1 MAHYGPD
8 EAPPVPAVRVAR
20 ARVSTPGYRREKRG
34 AGRRSSE
41 RPGAGNPLK
50 RSDSKVTVGELVQ
63 HCLSVCEILEVG
75 DGWLVITF
83 FHEIMYKHWEKKK
96 DGTRN
101 QNSSKKRFDKSA
113 SRLGCFGRNSRLV
126 VWA

>member
-1 MAHYGPD
+1 VWAHQGI
-8 EAPPVPAVRVAR
+8 
-20 ARVSTPGYRREKRG
+20 G
-34 AGRRSSE
+34 AGNGVLASAFGRGHPSK
-41 RPGAGNPLK
+41 RPGANNPLK
-50 RSDSKVTVGELVQ
+50 RSDSKVTVRELVQ

-83 FHEIMYKHWEKKK
+83 FFMKLCISTGREKK

-101 QNSSKKRFDKSA
+101 QKSSKKRFDKSA